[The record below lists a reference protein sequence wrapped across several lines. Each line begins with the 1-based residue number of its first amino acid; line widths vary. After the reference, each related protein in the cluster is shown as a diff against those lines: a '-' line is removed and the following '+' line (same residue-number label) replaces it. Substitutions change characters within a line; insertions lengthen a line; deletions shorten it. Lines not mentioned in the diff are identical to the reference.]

1 MRIFLLNFLFILLIL
16 PASAQDLQGWLIYF
30 GTTKIKNSKFSIH
43 QELQLRDYKLVGDH
57 NQTLIRVAG
66 QYQFNPSLNVSTGYA
81 FIHTEA
87 QGTPNRP
94 FSENRI
100 YQEALLSHSISKSKL
115 RHRFR
120 LEERF
125 IEDQAFRG
133 RLRYC
138 LFLDVPLTNKGFSK
152 NGIYVAAYD
161 EVFLNLSD
169 QKEIKIFDRNRAYLG
184 LGFKIKDNLGTQLGF
199 MRQNVNN
206 MSGSNHLLLSIHQTI
221 GGR

>member
-1 MRIFLLNFLFILLIL
+1 M
-16 PASAQDLQGWLIYF
+16 
-30 GTTKIKNSKFSIH
+30 
-43 QELQLRDYKLVGDH
+43 
-57 NQTLIRVAG
+57 
-66 QYQFNPSLNVSTGYA
+66 STGYA

-87 QGTPNRP
+87 DGAPNRP

-100 YQEALLSHSISKSKL
+100 YQEALLLHNITKSKL

-138 LFLDVPLTNKGFSK
+138 LFLDVPLTQHGFSK
-152 NGIYVAAYD
+152 NGVYIATYD
-161 EVFLNLSD
+161 EIFLHLSD
-169 QKEIKIFDRNRAYLG
+169 QKGIKMFDRNRAYVG
-184 LGFKIKDNLGTQLGF
+184 LGFKIKDNLATQLGF

-206 MSGSNHLLLSIHQTI
+206 LNATNHLLLSIHQTI
-221 GGR
+221 GGK